1 MKTSKPVAIALALAL
16 WFLFVAV
23 NEFAMFKS
31 PYPPKASPPDQITII
46 ANSDGEKRVGIANK
60 PK

>member
-1 MKTSKPVAIALALAL
+1 MKTIKPVAIALAL
-16 WFLFVAV
+16 WFLFVAA
-23 NEFAMFKS
+23 NAFAMFKS
-31 PYPPKASPPDQITII
+31 PYPPKASPPDQIIII